1 MKGDTP
7 GAIAANRYYDPDLG
21 LPAVKILPGEHYAT
35 GEEQV
40 LVSVLGACVGVC
52 LRDPE
57 SAIGGMNHFLLPDT
71 GLRPGEAHDAAGHG
85 KLAMEQLLEALFR
98 LGARHERLEAKV
110 FGAANLPNALLNP
123 NASLWVVEFIH
134 SYLDSEGIPLINED
148 VLGEHPRKVYFFPAS
163 GKVLVKKLKSLHN
176 ETVLQRELEYILYL
190 KRAEV
195 LGPYDL
201 FQE

>member
-35 GEEQV
+35 GEDRV
-40 LVSVLGACVGVC
+40 LVSVLGACIGVC
-52 LRDPE
+52 LLDPE
-57 SAIGGMNHFLLPDT
+57 CAVGGMNHFLLPDT
-71 GLRPGEAHDAAGHG
+71 GTRVREAHDAAGHG
-85 KLAMEQLLEALFR
+85 KLAMDQLLDALYK
-98 LGARHERLEAKV
+98 LGARHERLEARV
-110 FGAANLPNALLNP
+110 FGAANLPNALLSP
-123 NASLWVVEFIH
+123 DAALRVVEFVH
-134 SYLDSEGIPLINED
+134 SYLDSEGIPLITED
-148 VLGEHPRKVYFFPAS
+148 VLGEYPRKIYFFPAS
-163 GKVLVKKLKSLHN
+163 GKVLLKKLKSLHN
-176 ETVLQRELEYILYL
+176 ETLLQRELEYILYL